1 MGLQSRGAKIPGDKS
16 PGATKFCMEAPNI
29 RGSLLQKLLH
39 ASHFAPR
46 ILRTSFF
53 HSLSF
58 HTNSPIAY
66 ASCVNLAVGSIVIT
80 RFKIM
85 LPSVMLLNDT
95 VQTAENNCCLVA
107 ADRTIMNGESRGERD
122 FKSSWS
128 V

>member
-1 MGLQSRGAKIPGDKS
+1 
-16 PGATKFCMEAPNI
+16 
-29 RGSLLQKLLH
+29 
-39 ASHFAPR
+39 
-46 ILRTSFF
+46 
-53 HSLSF
+53 
-58 HTNSPIAY
+58 
-66 ASCVNLAVGSIVIT
+66 
-80 RFKIM
+80 M